1 MSDKRKEKI
10 SFYKFF
16 KRFPDEASA
25 EKFFA
30 ERRWGKDG
38 KKRFCPHCGSVRTV
52 TMNHK
57 MPYRCKDCRKFF
69 SVRTKSIL
77 AESNIPL
84 HKWLMAMY
92 LLNTNLKGVSS
103 MKLSRDLDITQKTAW
118 FLAHR
123 IRKAFEDQQD
133 AKFVSPVE
141 VDETYMGGKYSNMHK
156 SRKPRLVGAGSQD
169 KVPVVGIRERET
181 GKVKAR
187 VTQRVSAVLLRGM
200 VEESVEEGAMVYT
213 DQNISYKGLA
223 KKNYKHESV
232 NHSAGEYIKGQA
244 HTNGVESFWAM
255 LKRGHAGVYH
265 KMSPKHLQRYIDEYV
280 GRHNARP
287 LSTMTQIEVTF
298 KGMAGKRLKYKEL
311 IG

>member
-1 MSDKRKEKI
+1 MSEKKTEKI

-16 KRFPDEASA
+16 KRFPDEESA

-52 TMNHK
+52 TMKHK

-77 AESNIPL
+77 AESNISL

-92 LLNTNLKGVSS
+92 LLNTNLKGVPST
-103 MKLSRDLDITQKTAW
+103 KLANDLGITQKTAW

-123 IRKAFEDQQD
+123 IRKAFEDQQE
-133 AKFVSPVE
+133 AKFVSDVE

-156 SRKPRLVGAGSQD
+156 SRKPRMVGAGPQD
-169 KVPVVGIRERET
+169 KTPVVGIKERGS
-181 GKVKAR
+181 GKVKAK
-187 VTQRVSAVLLRGM
+187 VTERASGVLLRGM
-200 VEESVEEGAMVYT
+200 VTETVKEGAVVYT
-213 DQNISYKGLA
+213 DQNRSYEGLV

-232 NHSAGEYIKGQA
+232 NHGVGEYIRGKA
-244 HTNGVESFWAM
+244 HTNGVESFWSM
-255 LKRGHAGVYH
+255 LKRGHTGVYH

-280 GRHNARP
+280 GRHNIRP
-287 LSTMTQIEVTF
+287 LATIEQIEITF
-298 KGMAGKRLKYKEL
+298 KGMNGKRLKYKEL
-311 IG
+311 ID

>member
-1 MSDKRKEKI
+1 MSKKKTEKI

-16 KRFPDEASA
+16 KKFPDEEAA
-25 EKFFA
+25 HKFFA
-30 ERRWGKDG
+30 EKQWGKDE
-38 KKRFCPHCGSVRTV
+38 KNRFCPHCGGIRT
-52 TMNHK
+52 TRTEHR
-57 MPYRCKDCRKFF
+57 MPYHCKDCRKRF
-69 SVRTKSIL
+69 SVRTGTIL

-103 MKLSRDLDITQKTAW
+103 MKLARELEITQKTAW

-123 IRKAFEDQQD
+123 IRKAFEDQQE

-156 SRKPRLVGAGSQD
+156 SRKPRMSGAGVQD
-169 KVPVVGIRERET
+169 KTPVVAVKERET
-181 GKVKAR
+181 GKVKAK
-187 VTQRVSAVLLRGM
+187 VTERVSSITLQNM
-200 VEESVEEGAMVYT
+200 IQESVEEGSMVYT
-213 DQNISYKGLA
+213 DQNSGYKNIV
-223 KKNYKHESV
+223 KKNYRHTSV

-244 HTNGVESFWAM
+244 HTNGVESFWSM

-280 GRHNARP
+280 GRHNVRP
-287 LSTMTQIEVTF
+287 LATIEQIELTF
-298 KGMAGKRLKYKEL
+298 KGMSGKRLTYKEL
-311 IG
+311 IR

>member
-1 MSDKRKEKI
+1 MSKKKTEKI

-16 KRFPDEASA
+16 KRFPDEESA

-38 KKRFCPHCGSVRTV
+38 KNRYCPHCGSVRTV

-69 SVRTKSIL
+69 SVRTKNIL

-103 MKLSRDLDITQKTAW
+103 MKLARDLEITQKTAW

-123 IRKAFEDQQD
+123 IRKAFEDQQE

-141 VDETYMGGKYSNMHK
+141 VDETYMGGEYCNMHK
-156 SRKPRLVGAGSQD
+156 SRKPRMVGAGVQD
-169 KVPVVGIRERET
+169 KTPVVAVRERES
-181 GKVKAR
+181 GKVKAK
-187 VTQRVSAVLLRGM
+187 VTERVSSIMLQRM
-200 VEESVEEGAMVYT
+200 VQETAPEGSAVYT
-213 DQNISYKGLA
+213 DRHPGYTGLK
-223 KKNYKHESV
+223 KKNYRHESV
-232 NHSAGEYIKGQA
+232 NHGAGEYIKGQA
-244 HTNGVESFWAM
+244 HTNGVESFWSM

-265 KMSPKHLQRYIDEYV
+265 KMSKKHLQRYIDEYA
-280 GRHNARP
+280 GRHNIRP
-287 LSTMTQIEVTF
+287 LATIEQIEITF
-298 KGMAGKRLKYKEL
+298 KGMNGKRLKYKEL
-311 IG
+311 VS

>member
-1 MSDKRKEKI
+1 MSDKKKEKI
-10 SFYKFF
+10 SFYKLF

-52 TMNHK
+52 TIDHK

-123 IRKAFEDQQD
+123 IRKAFDEQQN

-156 SRKPRLVGAGSQD
+156 SKKPRMSGAGAQD

-187 VTQRVSAVLLRGM
+187 GTERVSGVLLRGI
-200 VEESVEEGAMVYT
+200 VQESVEEGAMVYT
-213 DQNISYKGLA
+213 DQNVSYKGLI

-255 LKRGHAGVYH
+255 LKRGHAGGYH
-265 KMSPKHLQRYIDEYV
+265 KMSKKHLQRYIDEYA
-280 GRHNARP
+280 GRHNIRP
-287 LSTMTQIEVTF
+287 LATMEQIGVTF
-298 KGMAGKRLKYKEL
+298 DGMNSKRLTYREL
-311 IG
+311 IN

>member
-1 MSDKRKEKI
+1 MSDKKKEKI

-38 KKRFCPHCGSVRTV
+38 KRRFCPHCGSVRTV
-52 TMNHK
+52 TIDHK

-69 SVRTKSIL
+69 SVRTKSVL

-169 KVPVVGIRERET
+169 KVPVVGIKERET
-181 GKVKAR
+181 GKVKAK

-213 DQNISYKGLA
+213 DQNVSYKGLI
-223 KKNYKHESV
+223 KKNYKHEAV
-232 NHSAGEYIKGQA
+232 NHSVGEYIKGQA
-244 HTNGVESFWAM
+244 HTNGVESFWSM
-255 LKRGHAGVYH
+255 LKRGHMGVYH
-265 KMSPKHLQRYIDEYV
+265 KMSSKHLQRYIDEYA
-280 GRHNARP
+280 GRRNIRP
-287 LSTMTQIEVTF
+287 LATMEQIGTTF
-298 KGMAGKRLKYKEL
+298 DGMKGKSLKYRDL
-311 IG
+311 VN

>member
-1 MSDKRKEKI
+1 MSKEKTEKI

-16 KRFPDEASA
+16 KRFPDEASV

-52 TMNHK
+52 TIDHK

-77 AESNIPL
+77 AESNVPL

-156 SRKPRLVGAGSQD
+156 SRKPRMMGAGAQD
-169 KVPVVGIRERET
+169 KTPVVGVRERAT
-181 GKVKAR
+181 GKVKAK
-187 VTQRVSAVLLRGM
+187 VTERVSGVLLRGM

-213 DQNISYKGLA
+213 DQNVSYKGLT
-223 KKNYKHESV
+223 KKNYKHQAV
-232 NHSAGEYIKGQA
+232 NHSVGEYIKGQA
-244 HTNGVESFWAM
+244 HTNGVESFWSM
-255 LKRGHAGVYH
+255 LKRGHMGVYH
-265 KMSPKHLQRYIDEYV
+265 KMSSKHLQRYIDEYV
-280 GRHNARP
+280 GRHNTRP
-287 LSTMTQIEVTF
+287 LSTMSQIEVTF
-298 KGMAGKRLKYKEL
+298 KGMDGKRLKYKEL
-311 IG
+311 VS

>member
-1 MSDKRKEKI
+1 MSKKKTEKI

-16 KRFPDEASA
+16 KKFPDEEAAHRFFS
-25 EKFFA
+25 EKQ
-30 ERRWGKDG
+30 WGKDE
-38 KKRFCPHCGSVRTV
+38 KNRFCPHCGGIRT
-52 TMNHK
+52 TRTNHK
-57 MPYRCKDCRKFF
+57 MPYHCKDCRKRF
-69 SVRTKSIL
+69 SVRTGTIL

-141 VDETYMGGKYSNMHK
+141 VDETWMGGKYSNMHT
-156 SRKPRLVGAGSQD
+156 SRKPRMSGAGVQD
-169 KVPVVGIRERET
+169 KTPVVAIKER
-181 GKVKAR
+181 GSRQVKAK
-187 VTQRVSAVLLRGM
+187 VTERVSSILLQRM
-200 VEESVEEGAMVYT
+200 VQETVEEGSVVYT
-213 DQNISYKGLA
+213 DQNPGYKGLK
-223 KKNYKHESV
+223 KKNYRHESV
-232 NHSAGEYIKGQA
+232 NHSAGEYIKGKA
-244 HTNGVESFWAM
+244 HTNGVESFWSM

-280 GRHNARP
+280 GRHNVRP
-287 LSTMTQIEVTF
+287 LSTMTQIELTF
-298 KGMAGKRLKYKEL
+298 KGMNGKRLKYKEL
-311 IG
+311 VS

>member
-1 MSDKRKEKI
+1 MSDKKTEKV

-16 KRFPDEASA
+16 RRFPDEEAA

-30 ERRWGKDG
+30 EKRWGKDG

-69 SVRTKSIL
+69 SVRTKSVL

-123 IRKAFEDQQD
+123 IRKAFDDQQE
-133 AKFVSPVE
+133 AKFVSDVE

-156 SRKPRLVGAGSQD
+156 SRKPRMSGAGAQD
-169 KVPVVGIRERET
+169 KTPVVGT
-181 GKVKAR
+181 GKERPGKIKAT
-187 VTQRVSAVLLRGM
+187 VTERVSSITLQRIVQ
-200 VEESVEEGAMVYT
+200 ETVEEGVAVYT
-213 DQNISYKGLA
+213 DQNRGYTGL
-223 KKNYKHESV
+223 KRKNYKHQSV
-232 NHSAGEYIKGQA
+232 NHGAGEYIKGQA
-244 HTNGVESFWAM
+244 HTNGVEILLVYAQ
-255 LKRGHAGVYH
+255 KRTRRGL
-265 KMSPKHLQRYIDEYV
+265 PQDEQKAPSEIH
-280 GRHNARP
+280 R
-287 LSTMTQIEVTF
+287 
-298 KGMAGKRLKYKEL
+298 
-311 IG
+311 

>member
-1 MSDKRKEKI
+1 MSEKKTEKI

-16 KRFPDEASA
+16 KRFPDEESA

-38 KKRFCPHCGSVRTV
+38 ENRHCPHCGSVRTV
-52 TMNHK
+52 TMKHK

-92 LLNTNLKGVSS
+92 LLNTNLKGVPST
-103 MKLSRDLDITQKTAW
+103 KLARDLDITQKTAW

-123 IRKAFEDQQD
+123 IRKAFDDQKD

-156 SRKPRLVGAGSQD
+156 SRKPRMVGAGAQD
-169 KVPVVGIRERET
+169 KTPVVGIKER
-181 GKVKAR
+181 GSRKIKAKV
-187 VTQRVSAVLLRGM
+187 TERVSGILLRNM
-200 VEESVEEGAMVYT
+200 VQETVQEGSMVYT
-213 DQNISYKGLA
+213 DQNAGYKGLV
-223 KKNYKHESV
+223 KKNYRHEVV
-232 NHSAGEYIKGQA
+232 NHSVGEYIKGQA
-244 HTNGVESFWAM
+244 HTNGVESFWSM
-255 LKRGHAGVYH
+255 LKRGHMGVYH
-265 KMSPKHLQRYIDEYV
+265 KMSKKHLQRYIDEYA
-280 GRHNARP
+280 GRHNIRP
-287 LSTMTQIEVTF
+287 LPTMEQIGTTF
-298 KGMAGKRLKYKEL
+298 DGMKGKSLKYRDL
-311 IG
+311 IN